1 MTSTKKQSILIV
13 VVVIVWGVIGY
24 QIYQVIDGSAAVI
37 IPKAK
42 ISTPIDTLSAEPYQL
57 IANYRDPFLKNKSGL
72 QKKSTGSRNIKSVK
86 INTTVASAPVNWNA
100 FKFLGTV
107 ENEDTKDR
115 VALINFQGKMM
126 MLKKNDAVE
135 GFNIIKV
142 YKDSVQIGFKTQK
155 KTLSKKSN

>member
-1 MTSTKKQSILIV
+1 MI

-24 QIYQVIDGSAAVI
+24 QIYQVIEGSSAVI
-37 IPKAK
+37 IPRTK
-42 ISTPIDTLSAEPYQL
+42 ITTSIDTLSAEPYQL
-57 IANYRDPFLKNKSGL
+57 IANYRDPFLKNKGGL
-72 QKKSTGSRNIKSVK
+72 QKKSTGTQNIKPVK
-86 INTTVASAPVNWNA
+86 INTTITSTPVNWNA

-155 KTLSKKSN
+155 KTISKKSN